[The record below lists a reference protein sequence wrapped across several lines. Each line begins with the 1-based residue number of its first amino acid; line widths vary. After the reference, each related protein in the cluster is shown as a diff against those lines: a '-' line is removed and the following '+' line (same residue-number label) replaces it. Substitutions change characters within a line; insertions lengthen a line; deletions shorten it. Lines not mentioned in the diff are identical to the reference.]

1 MGLLYNSYWA
11 LTGFFAFSAIY
22 HLILWSSSSQR
33 KPLLVVFSIDCGLLA
48 TLCGIL
54 SALITARTP
63 EIAEQALWARLSLG
77 PLILITWLWSM
88 SLVSGVRARWF
99 IWPATAIYFA
109 TFMIHTFAY
118 RLSAPVLSVT
128 LSATPWGEIV
138 SIPQLGPAGWW
149 FAYLFV
155 LVLASYLYGLI
166 CGIHIWR
173 RDRVIGTLIVVASLG
188 FVLNNVVLEIFRIRN
203 SLHSPIY
210 LGVAVQLIWVCMVAM
225 LIARDNQRVEDHLA
239 VSEKRLQLL
248 SRQLI
253 TLQETERRHL
263 ARELHDEI
271 GQVLTA
277 MKMNLRRTQRS
288 ADASVKSLLDEN
300 VTMIEQAIVQVRN
313 LALSLRPAQLD
324 ELGLVAAL
332 HWLSKQ
338 QAELGGFED
347 QLEVNL
353 GGVEIP
359 PELQTVCFRIAQ
371 EALTN
376 AVRHGKPS
384 KVQVKLFAHDGQISL
399 SIQDDGIG
407 FHISD
412 RPQMGSSFGLTSMQE
427 RASLVGGHVRI
438 ESSPGHGTTIHADCP
453 LSLT

>member
-1 MGLLYNSYWA
+1 MGFLYNFYWA
-11 LTGFFAFSAIY
+11 LTGFFAFSAVY

-33 KPLLVVFSIDCGLLA
+33 KPLLIVFSVDCGLLA
-48 TLCGIL
+48 ALCGFL
-54 SALITARTP
+54 STLITAQTP
-63 EIAEQALWARLSLG
+63 ETAEHALWARLSIG

-99 IWPATAIYFA
+99 VWPTTAMFFA
-109 TFMIHTFAY
+109 IFIIHTFAFPLNA
-118 RLSAPVLSVT
+118 RVISLTPI
-128 LSATPWGEIV
+128 ATPWSEIV
-138 SIPQLGPAGWW
+138 SIPQLGPVGWW
-149 FAYLFV
+149 FKLIFV
-155 LVLASYLYGLI
+155 VVLATYLYGLI
-166 CGIHIWR
+166 CAIQIWR
-173 RDRVIGTLIVVASLG
+173 RDRIIGTLILVASIGL
-188 FVLNNVVLEIFRIRN
+188 VLNNVVLETLRNRN
-203 SLHSPIY
+203 SLHYPIY
-210 LGVAVQLIWVCMVAM
+210 LGVIVQLIWVCVVAM
-225 LIARDNQRVEDHLA
+225 LIARDNQRVEDDLA
-239 VSEKRLQLL
+239 VGEKRLQLL

-253 TLQETERRHL
+253 TLQETERSHL

-288 ADASVKSLLDEN
+288 PDAEVKSLLDEN
-300 VTMIEQAIVQVRN
+300 VAMIEQAIVQVRN

-332 HWLSKQ
+332 HWLLKQ

-359 PELQTVCFRIAQ
+359 AELQTVCFRIAQ

-384 KVQVKLFAHDGQISL
+384 KVQVKLSAHNGQITL
-399 SIQDDGIG
+399 SIHDNGIG
-407 FHISD
+407 FQISD
-412 RPQMGSSFGLTSMQE
+412 RPLKSSSFGLTSMKE
-427 RASLVGGHVRI
+427 RANLVGGQVRI
-438 ESSPGHGTTIHADCP
+438 ESSPGQGTIIHADCP
-453 LSLT
+453 LSHG